1 MLRSTHCTN
10 KTVHITVT
18 TKDMVHISKIRQN
31 LMTKFSETNR
41 RNYEIKNTRTINENL
56 ITRNF
61 QDAKANIIKPCEI
74 QL

>member
-1 MLRSTHCTN
+1 
-10 KTVHITVT
+10 
-18 TKDMVHISKIRQN
+18 
-31 LMTKFSETNR
+31 MTKFSETNR

>member
-1 MLRSTHCTN
+1 MTNILETN
-10 KTVHITVT
+10 K
-18 TKDMVHISKIRQN
+18 
-31 LMTKFSETNR
+31 
-41 RNYEIKNTRTINENL
+41 RNYEIKNRSTRENL

>member
-1 MLRSTHCTN
+1 MLRSTHGTN
-10 KTVHITVT
+10 KTVHTTVT
-18 TKDMVHISKIRQN
+18 KEMVHISKIRQD
-31 LMTKFSETNR
+31 LMTKILETNK
-41 RNYEIKNTRTINENL
+41 RNYEIKNRSTTNENL